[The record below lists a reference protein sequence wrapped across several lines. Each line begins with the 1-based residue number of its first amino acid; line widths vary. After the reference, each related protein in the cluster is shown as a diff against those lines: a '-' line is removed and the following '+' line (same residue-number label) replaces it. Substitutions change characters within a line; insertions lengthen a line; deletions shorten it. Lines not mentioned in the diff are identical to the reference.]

1 MSTNPFLRVMDWRL
15 RQSACRGFTMVEL
28 MVTLVVL
35 AILMA
40 VAAPN
45 LVTFINN
52 SRLRSTHGEL
62 TSALTLA
69 RSEATKRGTSVVV
82 EALAPTAG
90 AEFSGGWR
98 VFEDTNGNGIFDE
111 PEAKVVRRYPAL
123 SGNQRFGTEGGVSSV
138 AFGPRGFLK
147 NATPIVFHLCGQ
159 AGFAQG
165 YRILLE
171 PVGLADVSEERTCT

>member
-98 VFEDTNGNGIFDE
+98 V
-111 PEAKVVRRYPAL
+111 RRYPAL